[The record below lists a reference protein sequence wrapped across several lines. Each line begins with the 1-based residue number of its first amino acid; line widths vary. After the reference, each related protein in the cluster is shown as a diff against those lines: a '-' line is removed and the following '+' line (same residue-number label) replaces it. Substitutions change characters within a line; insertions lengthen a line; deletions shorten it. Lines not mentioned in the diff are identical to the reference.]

1 MALTKTQISK
11 LYVAIFGRASEGE
24 GNLYWQQQNG
34 DISTIANEMLNTQA
48 AKDYFGATLNDNQE
62 FIKFI
67 YKNSL
72 NKTYE
77 QDPDG
82 IKFWTDVL
90 NSGVSKGEIV
100 KMMIEAIDSYAPGGV
115 NYNPTDIATVNA
127 YNQFA
132 NRVEI
137 SDYTAD
143 NILITPTNFSTS
155 MSFNEDLLVT
165 YDSNTLQS
173 AKQNIGNNL
182 EFHNF
187 PNNGLYVYSDG
198 LFTNNS
204 HLDVVVKDLG
214 MKVNGNLNFEG
225 QNIVFQ
231 MNGTI
236 EKGIS
241 VTSNMGNDFMPGFD
255 FPDQVISSHESIDLN
270 NFLPDQEFI
279 SIPGISG
286 QMYMEVSMITTIG
299 VFIDETTVYF

>member
-1 MALTKTQISK
+1 M
-11 LYVAIFGRASEGE
+11 
-24 GNLYWQQQNG
+24 
-34 DISTIANEMLNTQA
+34 
-48 AKDYFGATLNDNQE
+48 
-62 FIKFI
+62 
-67 YKNSL
+67 
-72 NKTYE
+72 
-77 QDPDG
+77 
-82 IKFWTDVL
+82 L

-204 HLDVVVKDLG
+204 PLDVVVKDLG

-241 VTSNMGNDFMPGFD
+241 VTSNMGNDFMPGVD
-255 FPDQVISSHESIDLN
+255 FPDHVISSHESIDLN
-270 NFLPDQEFI
+270 NFLPDQDFI

>member
-1 MALTKTQISK
+1 M
-11 LYVAIFGRASEGE
+11 
-24 GNLYWQQQNG
+24 
-34 DISTIANEMLNTQA
+34 
-48 AKDYFGATLNDNQE
+48 
-62 FIKFI
+62 
-67 YKNSL
+67 
-72 NKTYE
+72 
-77 QDPDG
+77 
-82 IKFWTDVL
+82 
-90 NSGVSKGEIV
+90 
-100 KMMIEAIDSYAPGGV
+100 
-115 NYNPTDIATVNA
+115 
-127 YNQFA
+127 
-132 NRVEI
+132 EI

-204 HLDVVVKDLG
+204 PLDVVVKDLG
-214 MKVNGNLNFEG
+214 MKVNANLNFEG

-255 FPDQVISSHESIDLN
+255 FPDHVISSHESIDLN
-270 NFLPDQEFI
+270 NFLPDQDFI

-286 QMYMEVSMITTIG
+286 QMDMELSLITTIG

>member
-11 LYVAIFGRASEGE
+11 LYVTIFGRASEGE
-24 GNLYWQQQNG
+24 GNIFWQQQNG

-48 AKDYFGATLNDNQE
+48 AKDYFGATLNDNQA

-127 YNQFA
+127 YNQFE

-137 SDYTAD
+137 SNYTAD

-173 AKQNIGNNL
+173 AKQNIG
-182 EFHNF
+182 
-187 PNNGLYVYSDG
+187 
-198 LFTNNS
+198 S
-204 HLDVVVKDLG
+204 H
-214 MKVNGNLNFEG
+214 
-225 QNIVFQ
+225 
-231 MNGTI
+231 
-236 EKGIS
+236 S
-241 VTSNMGNDFMPGFD
+241 
-255 FPDQVISSHESIDLN
+255 
-270 NFLPDQEFI
+270 
-279 SIPGISG
+279 
-286 QMYMEVSMITTIG
+286 
-299 VFIDETTVYF
+299 